1 MMSCRKILSVVF
13 SSLLVYAPVVMG
25 NEGDVINFSA
35 GLSSMHDSN
44 LFRLAPSVSPASVGL
59 EGRSD
64 TITATT
70 LGLNLNKQL
79 SLQQLIANVSLVDT
93 RYSRNDYLDFR
104 ALNYDAKWLWAV
116 GLQWTGE
123 IAVDRVE
130 SLNSFTD
137 YSNYRTRNVRT
148 IENQRFTA
156 NYWFHSSWAVL
167 AGVSRYQLSNEQPF
181 LADSDYE
188 ATGYNYGIRYR
199 PASGNLL
206 TLRAKHLDGK
216 YVNRQFNSVQ
226 QYDNGFTQDGY
237 ELNADWRLT
246 GKTLLRG
253 RLEYL
258 DRQHDH
264 FSARD
269 YDGWVGDIDLAYA
282 ATGKGTLNLGYKHG
296 LESFQQA
303 TSSYY
308 VLDEVNVATRWAAT
322 NTLQA
327 GARLSYGKRD
337 YRGEIVPLTTAQRRE
352 SYTRAGVDLTYT
364 PVRWAE
370 LKAGYSIENRN
381 ANDDR
386 FDYKDRIAFL
396 SLTARY

>member
-137 YSNYRTRNVRT
+137 YNNYRTRNVRT

-199 PASGNLL
+199 PVSGNLL

-296 LESFQQA
+296 LEAFQQA

-308 VLDEVNVATRWAAT
+308 VLDEVNVAPAGRPPTRCRPAP
-322 NTLQA
+322 
-327 GARLSYGKRD
+327 G
-337 YRGEIVPLTTAQRRE
+337 
-352 SYTRAGVDLTYT
+352 
-364 PVRWAE
+364 
-370 LKAGYSIENRN
+370 
-381 ANDDR
+381 
-386 FDYKDRIAFL
+386 
-396 SLTARY
+396 